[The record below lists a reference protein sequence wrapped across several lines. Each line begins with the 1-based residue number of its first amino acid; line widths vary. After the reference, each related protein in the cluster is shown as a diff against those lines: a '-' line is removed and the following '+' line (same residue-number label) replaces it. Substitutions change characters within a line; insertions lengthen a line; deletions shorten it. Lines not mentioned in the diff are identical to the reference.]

1 MWSLCTI
8 AEDWLLSNLLVCEV
22 SMYRFGFVEIY
33 SPFSCQIA
41 TLLTADCSFLV
52 EISTV
57 SLIAMTA
64 VSSANVAM
72 VLFDVVGTSLI

>member
-1 MWSLCTI
+1 
-8 AEDWLLSNLLVCEV
+8 
-22 SMYRFGFVEIY
+22 
-33 SPFSCQIA
+33 
-41 TLLTADCSFLV
+41 LLTADCSFLV

-57 SLIAMTA
+57 SLIALTA

>member
-1 MWSLCTI
+1 LDSLSFI
-8 AEDWLLSNLLVCEV
+8 RHFLV
-22 SMYRFGFVEIY
+22 
-33 SPFSCQIA
+33 QIA

-57 SLIAMTA
+57 SPTTMTA

-72 VLFDVVGTSLI
+72 VLFDVSTKDGTKFRRQVAVAQSV